1 MNILTKSKATTKNFI
16 NRYKLG
22 DRYVEKWVPTTLD
35 IKKYA
40 ELSGDFNPIHLSKD
54 EYKLNDKTKY
64 IVHGN
69 LTCSVISKVIG
80 MNFPGNNS
88 LIIEQNVSFTNPIF
102 PNDIVKFEFIIVSI
116 NYDLKVL
123 EIKIKASK
131 VKHKVNEKKHTVLRG
146 KVICKL

>member
-1 MNILTKSKATTKNFI
+1 MNILTKSKSTAKNFI
-16 NRYKLG
+16 KRYKLG
-22 DRYVEKWVPTTLD
+22 DRYVEKWVPTKLD

-54 EYKLNDKTKY
+54 EYKLIDKTKY

-102 PNDIVKFEFIIVSI
+102 PNDIVKFEFIIMSI
-116 NYDLKVL
+116 NFEFIIYLLK
-123 EIKIKASK
+123 S
-131 VKHKVNEKKHTVLRG
+131 
-146 KVICKL
+146 